1 LGACPQALA
10 GQQNTVRNKPLPA
23 PLLPAEDAWSVA
35 LPSPPSAQGAL
46 DEMRVYI
53 PLQSGQIVALNR
65 ETGKVEWSVELAS
78 SWAPIVSDNVLY
90 AAGANEFQT
99 LETMSGKQI
108 WRTPLD
114 AELIAAPATEGDH
127 VFLLTKTNQLLAL
140 DKSNG
145 SEVWRHTIESAL
157 NSPAMVAS
165 SEGVFL
171 VSGDRLSHYAAHD
184 GHLEWERQL
193 AGVLSRPAA
202 AGDRVFV
209 GSTDNNFYALDASSG
224 RLAYRFSTGGDVVGA
239 AVSNDFVYVA
249 SLDNLLRALRRGS
262 GNQVWKGN
270 LTTRTI
276 APPLTFGGIVLVTGH
291 DPILTTFDAMT
302 GAPIAMFSVAADPQ
316 GVPLV
321 DTTPEPFRVAIVV
334 VTRDAR
340 AIGLRPTGMMFREL
354 PLTPIQTLPG
364 KPLSREPFSIP
375 TLPPPT
381 SSSQRTK

>member
-10 GQQNTVRNKPLPA
+10 GQQNTVRHQPLPA
-23 PLLPAEDAWSVA
+23 PLLPAEQAWSVSLSSA
-35 LPSPPSAQGAL
+35 PSAQGAL
-46 DEMRVYI
+46 DQVRAYI

-65 ETGKVEWSVELAS
+65 DTGEVEWAVELAS

-90 AAGANEFQT
+90 AAGASDFQT
-99 LETMSGKQI
+99 LDAISGKQI
-108 WRTPLD
+108 WRMPLD
-114 AELIAAPATEGDH
+114 AELIAAPTTQGDR
-127 VFLLTKTNQLLAL
+127 VFLLSQPNQLLAL

-145 SEVWRHTIESAL
+145 SEVWRHTIDTPL
-157 NSPAMVAS
+157 KSPSMVAS
-165 SEGVFL
+165 AEGVF
-171 VSGDRLSHYAAHD
+171 VASGDRVSRYAARD
-184 GHLEWERQL
+184 GHLEWDREL

-224 RLAYRFSTGGDVVGA
+224 RLVYRLRTGGDVVGA

-262 GNQVWKGN
+262 GNQVWKRN

-276 APPLTFGGIVLVTGH
+276 APPSTFGGIVLVTGNE
-291 DPILTTFDAMT
+291 PTLTTFDGIT

-321 DTTPEPFRVAIVV
+321 DTMLEPFRVAIVV
-334 VTRDAR
+334 ITRDAR

-375 TLPPPT
+375 TLQPPASKTPT
-381 SSSQRTK
+381 SK